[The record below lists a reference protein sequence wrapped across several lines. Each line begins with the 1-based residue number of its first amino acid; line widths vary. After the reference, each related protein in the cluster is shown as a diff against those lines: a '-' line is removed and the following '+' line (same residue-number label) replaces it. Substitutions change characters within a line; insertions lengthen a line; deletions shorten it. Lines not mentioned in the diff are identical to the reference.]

1 MARGLATA
9 NRGTAATAGAIVA
22 PRQLLPLLLAAAV
35 AALALLPAPAAAAA
49 KCGKLSLL
57 AVGDSITKGSIPSQ
71 QRNTP
76 YADTTRDALS
86 AMLGGCFDVQTTTA
100 GALLVVVVVVVVV
113 VPLLVLAGCG
123 GVLWEGAAA
132 RRRLRVVE
140 CDLRVCLLAR
150 RRLLLS
156 VLFSPPA
163 PLFAPR
169 SPSLSTPDPP

>member
-22 PRQLLPLLLAAAV
+22 QRQLLPLLLAAAV
-35 AALALLPAPAAAAA
+35 ATLALLPAPAAAAA

-100 GALLVVVVVVVVV
+100 GACALAGCCLLAA
-113 VPLLVLAGCG
+113 AGCG
-123 GVLWEGAAA
+123 GAVWEGAAT
-132 RRRLRVVE
+132 RRTLWVVA
-140 CDLRVCLLAR
+140 CDLRVCLRGAACCFSFSSHPQP
-150 RRLLLS
+150 LS
-156 VLFSPPA
+156 LHP
-163 PLFAPR
+163 
-169 SPSLSTPDPP
+169 SPSLFTPNPP